1 MVPFTV
7 QELKQKITENDDLI
21 ILDCR
26 SEESM
31 AEGFIP
37 GSICIE
43 LNDRFEDW
51 ATSLLPVEYNYLLVA
66 APGKE
71 EEAILRMGKA
81 GINSIAGYLENG
93 FSNWKQSG
101 ESIDLV
107 IQVEPDELAMDIPF
121 DENLLVLDVRNEAEF
136 ADGHVKNALNI
147 PLKSMIDPGVM
158 AILDEKNNLY
168 VHGRSD
174 YQSFIAASLLKR
186 QGFHNLRNI
195 VGGWEALIREKRI
208 DIEKEKSALN

>member
-1 MVPFTV
+1 MIPYTV
-7 QELKQKITENDDLI
+7 QQVIQKMTENDDLI

-51 ATSLLPVEYNYLLVA
+51 ATSLLPVENNYLLVA

-71 EEAILRMGKA
+71 EEAILRMNKA

-93 FSNWKQSG
+93 FSNWKQAG

-147 PLKSMIDPGVM
+147 PLKTMIDPGVM

-168 VHGRSD
+168 VHGRSG

-195 VGGWEALIREKRI
+195 VGGWEALIQEKRI